1 MLPGR
6 TDTIVTCNTMIKDSN
21 FFADDTLVIFPST
34 PNSLVAIQGNVN
46 LHPYNDWILN
56 VKVYDGVG
64 TNGTLLGTYTE
75 NTTMPA
81 HISTDGPLTLVFSCH
96 DYYDGGFQLY
106 VSCLPDNGCHASP
119 RVVAHHPLDT
129 SVSLNWLYLDE
140 MPASFTVAYAPVDF
154 FDTSDTSTYQVVSGI
169 TDTVFVLGGLLT
181 GTHYMVAVRAE
192 CGDGQYSR
200 WTLSNDFY
208 TSCMAITR
216 DNLPFTEDFSSWGG
230 ASFQTLN
237 GAIAP
242 CWYFNSTGYANTAYV
257 YHNSPNNTDLNHY
270 VTMKHYGNGYSFLVL
285 PLFADSVADLT
296 VSYAAQNDYTGYYD
310 QYVEVVEIGV
320 LDDPRDFSTYTPIS
334 RDSLVGDSV
343 HYFTKHLDSYTGSGR
358 YIAIV
363 APLMS
368 DYHSGYGLNVAQIQ
382 VTMDL
387 PCMPPLNI
395 NVDSVSQY
403 EATLTVVDTTQPAN
417 RTFVYGTSPS
427 FSQCDSTFTT
437 DINPVTISGLQP
449 GKRYY
454 VWVRNNNTIDRVNY
468 SSPWTGPV
476 SFETAADPQP
486 VYYQATAFS
495 NDSSLGTV
503 EIAVQ
508 SGSADTSNS
517 NMFSEGS
524 RLVFTATPIGSD
536 SRFLYWND
544 GDTTN
549 PRILTLTQDTSLT
562 AFFAVD
568 TTTEGI
574 VSPQFTFKLAPNPA
588 STEVK
593 LTAMQNILSVECYD
607 LQGRCVASLKPSAP
621 QCSLEVADW
630 PRGIYM
636 IKVYSGNAVAVRKL
650 IVK

>member
-34 PNSLVAIQGNVN
+34 PNSLAAVQGTVS
-46 LHPYNDWILN
+46 LQPYNNWVLEVN
-56 VKVYDGVG
+56 VYDGVG
-64 TNGTLLGTYTE
+64 TDGTLLGTYTGD
-75 NTTMPA
+75 TVMPT
-81 HISTDGPLTLVFSCH
+81 HVSTQGPLTVVFNCH
-96 DYYDGGFQLY
+96 DFYDGGFLLY
-106 VSCLPDNGCHASP
+106 ASCLPDNGCHASP

-129 SVSLNWLYLDE
+129 SVSLNWLCLDE
-140 MPASFTVAYAPVDF
+140 MPASFTVAYAPVDL
-154 FDTSDTSTYQVVSGI
+154 FDTSDASTYQVVSGI
-169 TDTVFVLGGLLT
+169 TDTAFVLGGLLA
-181 GTHYMVAVRAE
+181 GTHYKVAVRAE
-192 CGDGQYSR
+192 CGNGVHSR

-216 DNLPFTEDFSSWGG
+216 DNLPFSEDFSSWGTTVIG
-230 ASFQTLN
+230 NLTSV
-237 GAIAP
+237 IDP
-242 CWYFNSTGYANTAYV
+242 CWYFNSTGSITARV

-270 VTMKHYGNGYSFLVL
+270 VNMSHYGNSYSALVL
-285 PLFADSVADLT
+285 PLFADSIADLT
-296 VSYAAQNDYTGYYD
+296 VTYAAQNDYTGVYD

-320 LDDPRDFSTYTPIS
+320 LDDPRDFSTYTAVS
-334 RDSLVGDSV
+334 RDSLVGGSV
-343 HYFTKHLDSYTGSGR
+343 QHFTKRLDSYTGSGR

-395 NVDSVSQY
+395 NVDSVSQC
-403 EATLTVVDTTQPAN
+403 EATLAIVDTTQPDN
-417 RTFVYGTSPS
+417 RTIVYGTSPS
-427 FSQCDSTFTT
+427 FSQSDSTFTS
-437 DINPVTISGLQP
+437 DLNPVTISGLRS

-454 VWVRNNNTIDRVNY
+454 VWVRNNITIDRNNY

-476 SFETAADPQP
+476 SFETLSEPQP

-495 NDSSLGTV
+495 NDSSIGSV
-503 EIAVQ
+503 GIAVE
-508 SGSADTSNS
+508 SGTQNVSSS
-517 NMFSEGS
+517 NMYSEGS
-524 RLVFTATPIGSD
+524 RLVFTATPIGST

-562 AFFAVD
+562 AFFATD
-568 TTTEGI
+568 TATEGI
-574 VSPQFTFKLAPNPA
+574 YAPHFTFTMAPNPA
-588 STEVK
+588 RTEVK
-593 LTAMQNILSVECYD
+593 LTATQNILNVDCYD
-607 LQGRCVASLKPSAP
+607 LQGRSVASLKPSSP
-621 QCSLEVADW
+621 QCTLNVTDW

-636 IKVYSGNAVAVRKL
+636 VNVRSGNAVAVRKL

>member
-1 MLPGR
+1 
-6 TDTIVTCNTMIKDSN
+6 
-21 FFADDTLVIFPST
+21 
-34 PNSLVAIQGNVN
+34 
-46 LHPYNDWILN
+46 
-56 VKVYDGVG
+56 
-64 TNGTLLGTYTE
+64 
-75 NTTMPA
+75 
-81 HISTDGPLTLVFSCH
+81 
-96 DYYDGGFQLY
+96 
-106 VSCLPDNGCHASP
+106 
-119 RVVAHHPLDT
+119 
-129 SVSLNWLYLDE
+129 
-140 MPASFTVAYAPVDF
+140 MPASFTVAYAPVDD
-154 FDTSDTSTYQVVSGI
+154 FDTSDASTYQVVSGI
-169 TDTVFVLGGLLT
+169 TDTTFILSGLLT
-181 GTHYMVAVRAE
+181 GTHYIVAVRAE
-192 CGDGQYSR
+192 CGDGQHSR

-270 VTMKHYGNGYSFLVL
+270 VTMKHYGNGYSYLVL

-296 VSYAAQNDYTGYYD
+296 VSYAAQNDYTGFYD

-387 PCMPPLNI
+387 PCMPPINI
-395 NVDSVSQY
+395 NVDSVSQH
-403 EATLTVVDTTQPAN
+403 EATLTVVDTTQPAS
-417 RTFVYGTSPS
+417 RTFVYGTSSS

-437 DINPVTISGLQP
+437 DINPVTISGLRP

-454 VWVRNNNTIDRVNY
+454 VWVRNNNTIDRVDH

-476 SFETAADPQP
+476 SFETVGDPQP
-486 VYYQATAFS
+486 NYYQATAFS

-503 EIAVQ
+503 VIAVQ

-574 VSPQFTFKLAPNPA
+574 VSPQFTFKMAPNPA

-593 LTAMQNILSVECYD
+593 LTATQNILAVECYD
-607 LQGRCVASLKPSAP
+607 LQGRSVASYRFASP
-621 QCSLEVADW
+621 QCTLNVADW

-650 IVK
+650 IVR